1 MGVGHGAFRGLR
13 LGALPWLDSEG
24 WGWGGEEAGGEV
36 SAVFGLQED
45 AARHTPQ
52 MFRQGPRA
60 SRRCCRSPNA
70 KAKAKGKA
78 KGKAKAKAEA

>member
-1 MGVGHGAFRGLR
+1 M
-13 LGALPWLDSEG
+13 
-24 WGWGGEEAGGEV
+24 GGEEAGGEV
-36 SAVFGLQED
+36 SAVFGYRED

-60 SRRCCRSPNA
+60 SRRCCRLPN
-70 KAKAKGKA
+70 AKAKGKA